1 MADHQSARTAMS
13 AAGREVWRGSPDGPR
28 EPGLYAAEVVEIHGA
43 LDVSAFEKAL
53 AQVVQE
59 SDALRLRLPVSEPGT
74 REAPILESADS
85 LPLPLVDVGA
95 EPDPVAAAEEWV
107 RAQLARSDRPAGNA
121 ASAQALIRLSAH
133 RFHWFH
139 RHHRSVLDGFGCSL
153 ITRRVAEVYT
163 ARAEGRPLQD
173 SALVS
178 PSVLLTEEAEYRA
191 SDDHGRDLAF
201 WREYVA
207 GRTEPVT
214 LAEEAAPGAVGA
226 LGASAGAPGESG
238 LPFVLTTADTDRVR
252 AAARYSGTPS
262 RAVLLAAVAAYT
274 HRMSGGTDLVLGLPV
289 DGRPTR
295 LSQRVPGAAEDIAA
309 LRLTV
314 RPGTG
319 FGQLV
324 QRAAQESRRVRA
336 RQRLRHAELC
346 RELGLPGSR
355 PRLYGPVADIRTPGP
370 EIRFGALPAVTRRV
384 GREPVQDLRVVIDEL
399 PGDTRLRIAFE
410 GANDR
415 YSAAQLTAHGQRFG
429 RLLSAAVAAP
439 GLPVGTFDLLDAGL
453 RATVRGWTGAVE
465 RRPQQGTLTDLLE
478 TAAARHPDAIA
489 VRDRTTRLTYREL
502 HERANRLAHLL
513 IRRGA
518 GPERVVGLLLPRST
532 EAIVAMLAVLK
543 TGAAYLPLD
552 PAYPAQRIRFMIEDA
567 RPRCVVTD
575 AAGAGRDTEG
585 LPGEVLVLDDA
596 RTAGELERC
605 SPKPP
610 TDADRAAP
618 LLPAHPAYVIYTSG
632 SSGTP
637 KGVVVAHR
645 GVVPLIAW
653 VAAEFGAQALA
664 HTLAAT
670 SFSFDVSVAEIFP
683 ALATGGSVEV
693 VGNLLSLLDGDP
705 PRWSGGLLCAIPSV
719 FAKLMEFGGVELSAK
734 TLAMAG
740 EALPASLASRVART
754 MPGSRLLN
762 VYGPTEAT
770 VYATAWSAGE
780 SPSGELPSGEPLS
793 GDFLSGGAPPIGR
806 PLTHVR
812 AYVLDGALQPVEPGR
827 RGELY
832 LAGAGL
838 ARGYLGRPGLSA
850 ERFVADPFGPPGGR
864 MYRTGDLALWGE
876 DGQLRFLGRAD
887 AQVKVSGFR
896 IEPGELETVLATHPG
911 VSEAM
916 AAVRKDAAG
925 DARLVAYAVPVTGA
939 GRPDPEAL
947 RGWAAERLPAYLVPG
962 EIRLAESLP
971 RTPSGKLDRDAEPAV
986 APEAA
991 VVREP
996 AVTSEPTAAAP
1007 VAASAPVAAPVEAV
1021 APAGRAEPAEAVV
1034 PTESVAPVVPVVP
1047 VVPAEPVRPEPASPE
1062 APVATP
1068 AAESRVEQVAR
1079 VFSEVLRRPEVPLD
1093 ASFFDLG
1100 GDSIMSIQLV
1110 SRLRQAGLVLTP
1122 QDIFEY
1128 KTVTALAGAA
1138 RETTRAKAAN
1148 AASGV
1153 GDVPLTPIMRWLQEL
1168 DGPVDGF
1175 HQAVLLQVPGGV
1187 REDRLVAAVQKL
1199 LDHHDALRLRLD
1211 LSSAEWRLTVRPPGS
1226 VSGASCVRRVDVRGV
1241 GDLER
1246 VLADEAGRAKGQL
1259 DVQAGVMVRFVWF
1272 DAGDDTPGRLMFMA
1286 HHLACDGVSWRIMVP
1301 DLVGAYQDLEAGRV
1315 PVLRPVE
1322 TSLRHWSRALSA
1334 QAREER
1340 RTSELPLWTDIL
1352 SAQGPRLAKRPLDP
1366 AVDTTGRA
1374 RSRAVTYGADRARH
1388 LFSTIPA
1395 AFHCEI
1401 NDVLLTALALAVQ
1414 RCVGSERDVV
1424 IDVEGHGR
1432 EPVVPDADLSRTA
1445 GWFTSMYPIRLA
1457 PGAADAP
1464 GRRDSRQELGRALRR
1479 VKEQLRAIPDKG
1491 IGFGLLRFLNPET
1504 SGALAAAPPREIGF
1518 NYFGRFLLPAASGEQ
1533 DWGPAP
1539 ETGMTAG
1546 ADGDM
1551 PLAHPLE
1558 ITALTQDTA
1567 RGPELGVSFTWPEG
1581 ILDERLVDE
1590 LADTWFEIL
1599 DALAAHAAE
1608 PGAGGRTPSDFPL
1621 ANLSQDEVERLERDY
1636 PGLEEILPLSPL
1648 QQGLLYHVLVSGLG
1662 ADAETDAGADTYEG
1676 ARERAGEQDVPAGE
1690 HNVYTVQVW
1699 LELVGDLDPDRLR
1712 AAGRALLRRHTN
1724 LSAAFVHEGLAEP
1737 VQVFGAAAELP
1748 WREEDLSAFAED
1760 GRETETDR
1768 LLGLERNRRFTP
1780 TAPPMMRLMLIRL
1793 ADDRHRVVLTT
1804 HHILMDGW
1812 SLPIVLR
1819 ELFALYREA
1828 GAEGSGTA
1836 TVLPAGHSA
1845 AVDLPATTPFREYLS
1860 WLGRVDGAEAE
1871 GAWREALSGLTAST
1885 RVALEEGTAEPMA
1898 PRNVTV
1904 ELSAETTVALVDMA
1918 RRHGVTTNTVLQAG
1932 WGILMGQETGNT
1944 DVVFGSVV
1952 SGRPAELAGVET
1964 MVGLFINTVPTRVRL
1979 EPAESLGALLV
1990 RLQREQAR
1998 LLPYHHISLGEIRRI
2013 TDVGNPFDTVMA
2025 FENYPLDTEELAEPA
2040 PGLKLARAYGD
2051 DAPHFPLNLVV
2062 SARGERLLLRFDYR
2076 PHLMERDRVA
2086 SLADRFVR
2094 LLTTAATEPTRSVGG
2109 FMARGATAAG
2119 TAGETAAGH
2128 AGTAAEV
2135 LLAGTQRAPGSGIGV
2150 LLPLRESGDRPPLF
2164 CVHPAAGIAWS
2175 YAGLSGPLGTDQ
2187 PVYGLQARGLDG
2199 EEVLPASVQEM
2210 AADYVDH
2217 VRSVQPTGPYQL
2229 LGWSFGGLVA
2239 HEMAVQLQLS
2249 GEEVGLLA
2257 VLDAFPADREKDS
2270 ASLPTGRVTGGDVL
2284 AMVLEF
2290 FGYDPAGWA
2299 GESLTYPR
2307 FVEIAREQTGLLA
2320 SFDEQRV
2327 AAVAR
2332 IFANNSALSYAH
2344 KPGRFTGDPLVF
2356 TARETS
2362 PEVARDLWRPLV
2374 DAGGVEI
2381 LPIDCTH
2388 GELGRPGPLG
2398 DVAQVLSQRLKA
2410 RPATPG
2416 NVV

>member
-1 MADHQSARTAMS
+1 MADHQSVRTAMS
-13 AAGREVWRGSPDGPR
+13 AAGREVWHDSPADPWG
-28 EPGLYAAEVVEIHGA
+28 PGLYVAEVVEIHGA
-43 LDVSAFEKAL
+43 LDVTAFEKAL

-59 SDALRLRLPVSEPGT
+59 SDALRLRLPARDPGT
-74 REAPILESADS
+74 ERAPALVSADS
-85 LPLPLVDVGA
+85 LPLPLVDVSA
-95 EPDPVAAAEEWV
+95 EPDPVAAAEQWI
-107 RAQLARSDRPAGNA
+107 RAQLARSARPAGNA

-153 ITRRVAEVYT
+153 ITRRVAEIYT
-163 ARAEGRPLQD
+163 ARAEGWPPRD

-178 PSVLLTEEAEYRA
+178 PAVLLAEEAEYRA
-191 SDDHGRDLAF
+191 SADHGRDLAF

-214 LAEEAAPGAVGA
+214 LAGEAASGTV
-226 LGASAGAPGESG
+226 GASAEAPGESAH
-238 LPFVLTTADTDRVR
+238 PVVLTTADTDRVR

-289 DGRPTR
+289 DGRPSR
-295 LSQRVPGAAEDIAA
+295 VSQRATGAAEDIAA

-336 RQRLRHAELC
+336 HQRLRHEELC

-370 EIRFGALPAVTRRV
+370 EIRFGALPAVARAV
-384 GREPVQDLRVVIDEL
+384 GPEPVRDLRVVIDEL
-399 PGDTRLRIAFE
+399 PGDSRLRIAFQ
-410 GANDR
+410 GAPGR
-415 YSAAQLTAHGQRFG
+415 YTAAELAAHGQRFG

-439 GLPVGTFDLLDAGL
+439 GLPVGTYDLLDAGL

-465 RRPQQGTLTDLLE
+465 QRPQQGTLTELLE

-489 VRDRTTRLTYREL
+489 VRDRTTRLTYGEL

-513 IRRGA
+513 ISRGA
-518 GPERVVGLLLPRST
+518 GPERVVGLLLPRTT
-532 EAIVAMLAVLK
+532 EAVVAMLAVLK

-575 AAGAGRDTEG
+575 AAGRDIDG
-585 LPGEVLVLDDA
+585 LPGEVLVLEDA
-596 RTAGELERC
+596 KTAGELARC

-610 TDADRAAP
+610 TDADRAVP

-719 FAKLMEFGGVELSAK
+719 FAKLMDFGGAELSAK

-770 VYATAWSAGE
+770 VYATAWSSDE
-780 SPSGELPSGEPLS
+780 SPSG
-793 GDFLSGGAPPIGR
+793 DALSGGAPPIGR

-832 LAGAGL
+832 LAGTGL

-850 ERFVADPFGPPGGR
+850 ERFVADPFGPPGSR
-864 MYRTGDLALWGE
+864 MYRTGDLALWRE

-887 AQVKVSGFR
+887 AQVKISGFR

-939 GRPDPEAL
+939 GRADPEAL
-947 RGWAAERLPAYLVPG
+947 REWAAERLPAYLVPG
-962 EIRLAESLP
+962 EVRLAESLP
-971 RTPSGKLDRDAEPAV
+971 RTPSGKLDRDAEPTAV
-986 APEAA
+986 PEPAAAPEPAAPAA
-991 VVREP
+991 V
-996 AVTSEPTAAAP
+996 AP
-1007 VAASAPVAAPVEAV
+1007 VAAVAEAV
-1021 APAGRAEPAEAVV
+1021 APVQRAEPAEA
-1034 PTESVAPVVPVVP
+1034 A
-1047 VVPAEPVRPEPASPE
+1047 A
-1062 APVATP
+1062 P
-1068 AAESRVEQVAR
+1068 AAPEVSSVETRVEQVAR
-1079 VFSEVLRRPEVPLD
+1079 VFREVLRQPEVPVD

-1138 RETTRAKAAN
+1138 RETTRAKAGG

-1153 GDVPLTPIMRWLQEL
+1153 GDVPLTPIMRWLREL

-1187 REDRLVAAVQKL
+1187 REDRLTAAVQKL

-1211 LSSAEWRLTVRPPGS
+1211 RSSAEWRLSVRPPGS
-1226 VSGASCVRRVDVRGV
+1226 VSGVSCVRRVDVGGL

-1246 VLADEAGRAKGQL
+1246 VLADEAVRAKGQL
-1259 DVQAGVMVRFVWF
+1259 DVQAGVMVRIVWF
-1272 DAGDDTPGRLMFMA
+1272 DAGDDVPGRLMFMA
-1286 HHLACDGVSWRIMVP
+1286 HHLACDGVSWRILVP

-1315 PVLRPVE
+1315 PGLRPVE

-1340 RTSELPLWTDIL
+1340 RTSELPLWTGIL
-1352 SAQGPRLAKRPLDP
+1352 STPGPRLAKRPLDP

-1414 RCVGSERDVV
+1414 RCVGNERDVV

-1457 PGAADAP
+1457 PGGADAP

-1504 SGALAAAPPREIGF
+1504 SGALAAAEPREIGF

-1546 ADGDM
+1546 ADADM

-1581 ILDERLVDE
+1581 ILDERLVGE

-1662 ADAETDAGADTYEG
+1662 TDADADADTDTDTDPDTYAADEG
-1676 ARERAGEQDVPAGE
+1676 ARERVDEADAPAGE

-1748 WREEDLSAFAED
+1748 WREEDLSSFAEA
-1760 GRETETDR
+1760 GRETEIDR
-1768 LLGLERNRRFTP
+1768 LLVLERNRRFAP

-1793 ADDRHRVVLTT
+1793 GDDCHRVVLTT

-1828 GAEGSGTA
+1828 GGEGSGTA
-1836 TVLPAGHSA
+1836 GDLPAGNPA
-1845 AVDLPATTPFREYLS
+1845 AADLPATTPFREYLS
-1860 WLGRVDGAEAE
+1860 WLGRVDGTEAE
-1871 GAWREALSGLTAST
+1871 GAWRDALSGLTAST
-1885 RVALEEGTAEPMA
+1885 RIALEEGAAEPMA

-1904 ELSAETTVALVDMA
+1904 QLSAETTVALVDMA

-1979 EPAESLGALLV
+1979 DPVESLGALLV

-2062 SARGERLLLRFDYR
+2062 SARSERLLLRFDYR
-2076 PHLMERDRVA
+2076 PHLLERDRVE

-2094 LLTTAATEPTRSVGG
+2094 LLTTAATEPTRGVGG
-2109 FMARGATAAG
+2109 FMAPGATAAG
-2119 TAGETAAGH
+2119 TAGETAAGD
-2128 AGTAAEV
+2128 AGRAAEA
-2135 LLAGTQRAPGSGIGV
+2135 LLAGTQRDPESGIGV

-2175 YAGLSGPLGTDQ
+2175 YAGLTGPLGTDQ

-2199 EEVLPASVQEM
+2199 EEVLPASLQEM

-2249 GEEVGLLA
+2249 GEEVALLA
-2257 VLDAFPADREKDS
+2257 VLDAYPADREKDS
-2270 ASLPTGRVTGGDVL
+2270 AGLPTARVTGGDVL

-2290 FGYDPAGWA
+2290 FGYDPSGWA

-2332 IFANNSALSYAH
+2332 IFANNSSLSYAH
-2344 KPGRFTGDPLVF
+2344 KPGRFTGAPLVF

-2362 PEVARDLWRPLV
+2362 PDVARDLWRPLV

-2381 LPIDCTH
+2381 LPVDCTH

>member
-1 MADHQSARTAMS
+1 MADQQSVRTAMS
-13 AAGREVWRGSPDGPR
+13 AAGREVWRGSSAGPWG
-28 EPGLYAAEVVEIHGA
+28 PGLSVAEVVEIHGA
-43 LDVSAFEKAL
+43 LDVTAFEKAL
-53 AQVVQE
+53 ARVVQE
-59 SDALRLRLPVSEPGT
+59 SDALRVRLPGSGPGT
-74 REAPILESADS
+74 EGPSVLELADS
-85 LPLPLVDVGA
+85 LPLPLVDLSA

-107 RAQLARSDRPAGNA
+107 RSQLARSARPAGNA
-121 ASAQALIRLSAH
+121 ASAQALIRLSAR

-163 ARAEGRPLQD
+163 ARAEGSPPGD

-178 PSVLLTEEAEYRA
+178 PAALLAEEAEYHA
-191 SDDHGRDLAF
+191 SEDHGRDLAF

-214 LAEEAAPGAVGA
+214 LAGESAPDAVGA
-226 LGASAGAPGESG
+226 GAPAEPS
-238 LPFVLTTADTDRVR
+238 LPTVLTTADTDRVR
-252 AAARYSGTPS
+252 AAARYSGTPP

-274 HRMSGGTDLVLGLPV
+274 HRLSGGTDLVLGLPV
-289 DGRPTR
+289 DGRPSR
-295 LSQRVPGAAEDIAA
+295 VSQRVPGAAEDIAA

-314 RPGTG
+314 RPGSG
-319 FGQLV
+319 FGQLA

-336 RQRLRHAELC
+336 RQRLRHEELC
-346 RELGLPGSR
+346 RELGVPGTR
-355 PRLYGPVADIRTPGP
+355 PRLYGPVADVRGPGP
-370 EIRFGALPAVTRRV
+370 EIRFGALPALVRRV
-384 GREPVQDLRVVIDEL
+384 GHEPVQDLRVVIDEH
-399 PGDTRLRIAFE
+399 PGDSRLRIAFL
-410 GANDR
+410 GAPGR
-415 YSAAQLTAHGQRFG
+415 YAADELTAHGERFG

-439 GLPVGTFDLLDAGL
+439 GRPVGSFDLLDAGR
-453 RATVRGWTGAVE
+453 RATVRGWTGALE
-465 RRPQQGTLTDLLE
+465 QRPQQGTLTELLE
-478 TAAARHPDAIA
+478 TAAARHPDAVA
-489 VRDRTTRLTYREL
+489 VRDRTTRLTYGEL

-518 GPERVVGLLLPRST
+518 GPEQVVGLLLPRSA

-575 AAGAGRDTEG
+575 AAGAGRDLG
-585 LPGEVLVLDDA
+585 GPPGESLVLDDA
-596 RTAGELERC
+596 KTADELETC
-605 SPKPP
+605 SPKSP

-618 LLPAHPAYVIYTSG
+618 LLSGHPAYVIYTSG

-719 FAKLMEFGGVELSAK
+719 FAKLMDFGGVELSAK

-740 EALPASLASRVART
+740 EALPASLAARVART

-770 VYATAWSAGE
+770 VYATAWSSDA
-780 SPSGELPSGEPLS
+780 SPSEDALS
-793 GDFLSGGAPPIGR
+793 GAPSSGSTPPIGR

-838 ARGYLGRPGLSA
+838 ARGYLRRPGLSA
-850 ERFVADPFGPPGGR
+850 ERFVADPFGPPGSR
-864 MYRTGDLALWGE
+864 MYRTGDLALWRE
-876 DGQLRFLGRAD
+876 DGQLQFLGRAD
-887 AQVKVSGFR
+887 AQVKISGFR
-896 IEPGELETVLATHPG
+896 IELGELETVLAAHPG

-916 AAVRKDAAG
+916 AAVRKDTAG
-925 DARLVAYAVPVTGA
+925 DARLVAYAVPVAGA

-947 RGWAAERLPAYLVPG
+947 REWAAERLPAYLVPG
-962 EIRLAESLP
+962 EVRLAESLP
-971 RTPSGKLDRDAEPAV
+971 RTPSGKLDRDAEPAA
-986 APEAA
+986 APEPAPA
-991 VVREP
+991 SVSAPEP
-996 AVTSEPTAAAP
+996 APAP
-1007 VAASAPVAAPVEAV
+1007 VVAHAEAV
-1021 APAGRAEPAEAVV
+1021 APAGA
-1034 PTESVAPVVPVVP
+1034 VAPVA
-1047 VVPAEPVRPEPASPE
+1047 PAAPESSAPE

-1068 AAESRVEQVAR
+1068 AVTPAETRVQQVTR
-1079 VFSEVLRRPEVPLD
+1079 VFSEVLRQSEVPVD

-1110 SRLRQAGLVLTP
+1110 SRLRQVGLVLTP

-1128 KTVTALAGAA
+1128 KTVKALAGAA
-1138 RETTRAKAAN
+1138 RETTRATSGGAG
-1148 AASGV
+1148 SGV
-1153 GDVPLTPIMRWLQEL
+1153 GDIPLTPIMRWLHEL

-1187 REDRLVAAVQKL
+1187 REDRLVAAVQRL

-1211 LSSAEWRLTVRPPGS
+1211 RSSAEWRLSVRAPGS
-1226 VSGASCVRRVDVRGV
+1226 VSGASCVRRVDVRDV

-1259 DVQAGVMVRFVWF
+1259 DVQAGVMVRIVWF
-1272 DAGDDTPGRLMFMA
+1272 DAGRGVPGRLLFMA
-1286 HHLACDGVSWRIMVP
+1286 HHLACDGVSWRILVP
-1301 DLVGAYQDLEAGRV
+1301 DLVGVYQDLEAGRV
-1315 PVLRPVE
+1315 PELRPVE

-1334 QAREER
+1334 QARDER
-1340 RTSELPLWTDIL
+1340 RTSELPLWTGIL
-1352 SAQGPRLAKRPLDP
+1352 STPGPRLAKRALDP

-1414 RCVGSERDVV
+1414 RCAGSERDVL

-1432 EPVVPDADLSRTA
+1432 EPVVPGADLSRTA

-1457 PGAADAP
+1457 PGAAGTP
-1464 GRRDSRQELGRALRR
+1464 GPRDSRQELGRALRR

-1504 SGALAAAPPREIGF
+1504 SGALAAAAPREIGF
-1518 NYFGRFLLPAASGEQ
+1518 NYFGRFLLPAASGEA

-1546 ADGDM
+1546 ADADM

-1581 ILDERLVDE
+1581 ILDERLVDD

-1621 ANLSQDEVERLERDY
+1621 TNLGQDEVERLERDY

-1662 ADAETDAGADTYEG
+1662 TDTETEEGAGQGADE
-1676 ARERAGEQDVPAGE
+1676 ADLPAGE

-1748 WREEDLSAFAED
+1748 WREEDLSALAED
-1760 GRETETDR
+1760 GREPEIDR
-1768 LLGLERNRRFTP
+1768 LLGQERNRRFTP

-1793 ADDRHRVVLTT
+1793 ADNRHRVVLTT

-1828 GAEGSGTA
+1828 GGEGSVTA
-1836 TVLPAGHSA
+1836 TEPVTASA
-1845 AVDLPATTPFREYLS
+1845 ADLPATTPFREYLS
-1860 WLGRVDGAEAE
+1860 WLGRVDGTEAEA
-1871 GAWREALSGLTAST
+1871 AWREALSGLTAST

-1979 EPAESLGALLV
+1979 DPAESLGALLV

-1998 LLPYHHISLGEIRRI
+1998 LLPYHHISLAEIRRI

-2076 PHLMERDRVA
+2076 PHLMERERVE
-2086 SLADRFVR
+2086 SLADRFTR
-2094 LLTTAATEPTRSVGG
+2094 LLTTAATEPTRGVGG
-2109 FMARGATAAG
+2109 FMTHTETDGAG
-2119 TAGETAAGH
+2119 

-2135 LLAGTQRAPGSGIGV
+2135 LLAGTERDPGSGSGIGV
-2150 LLPLRESGDRPPLF
+2150 LLPLRESGGRPPLF

-2175 YAGLSGPLGTDQ
+2175 YAGLTGPLGTDQ

-2199 EEVLPASVQEM
+2199 EEVLPASLQEM

-2217 VRSVQPTGPYQL
+2217 IRQVRPTGPYHL

-2257 VLDAFPADREKDS
+2257 ALDAYPADRAKDS
-2270 ASLPTGRVTGGDVL
+2270 AAGPTARVTGGDVL

-2290 FGYDPAGWA
+2290 FGYDPSGWA

-2344 KPGRFTGDPLVF
+2344 KPGRFAGDPLVF

-2362 PEVARDLWRPLV
+2362 PDVARELWRPLV
-2374 DAGGVEI
+2374 DAGGADI

-2398 DVAQVLSQRLKA
+2398 EVAQVLSRRLKV

>member
-1 MADHQSARTAMS
+1 MADHQSAHTAMS
-13 AAGREVWRGSPDGPR
+13 AAGREVRRESPAGPWA
-28 EPGLYAAEVVEIHGA
+28 PGLYVAEVVEIHGA
-43 LDVSAFEKAL
+43 LDVTAFEKAL

-59 SDALRLRLPVSEPGT
+59 SDALRVRLPGGDPGT
-74 REAPILESADS
+74 RGPAALESADS
-85 LPLPLVDVGA
+85 LPLPLVDVSA
-95 EPDPVAAAEEWV
+95 EPDPVTAAEEWI
-107 RAQLARSDRPAGNA
+107 RAQLARSARPAGNA

-163 ARAEGRPLQD
+163 GRAEGWPPQD
-173 SALVS
+173 SRDAALLS
-178 PSVLLTEEAEYRA
+178 PAVLLAEEAEYRA
-191 SDDHGRDLAF
+191 SDDHGRDLTF

-207 GRTEPVT
+207 GRTEPVI
-214 LAEEAAPGAVGA
+214 LAEESARDAVGA
-226 LGASAGAPGESG
+226 PAEPP
-238 LPFVLTTADTDRVR
+238 LPVVLTTADTDRVR
-252 AAARYSGTPS
+252 AAARYSGTAP

-274 HRMSGGTDLVLGLPV
+274 HRLSGATDLVLGLPV
-289 DGRPTR
+289 DGRPSR
-295 LSQRVPGAAEDIAA
+295 VSRRVPGAAEDIAA

-319 FGQLV
+319 FGPLV

-336 RQRLRHAELC
+336 HQRLRHDELC
-346 RELGLPGSR
+346 RELGLPGTR

-370 EIRFGALPAVTRRV
+370 EIRFGALPAVVRRV
-384 GREPVQDLRVVIDEL
+384 GHEPVQDLRVVIDEQ
-399 PGDTRLRIAFE
+399 PEDSRLRIAFQ
-410 GANDR
+410 GAPGR
-415 YSAAQLTAHGQRFG
+415 YTAAELAAHGQRFG
-429 RLLSAAVAAP
+429 RLLSAAAAAP
-439 GLPVGTFDLLDAGL
+439 GRPVGSFDLLDAGQ
-453 RATVRGWTGAVE
+453 RATVRGWTGKAE
-465 RRPQQGTLTDLLE
+465 QRPRPGTLTELLE

-489 VRDRTTRLTYREL
+489 VRDRTTRLTYGEL

-518 GPERVVGLLLPRST
+518 GPEQVVGLLLPRCAG
-532 EAIVAMLAVLK
+532 AIVAMLAVLK

-552 PAYPAQRIRFMIEDA
+552 PAYPAQRLRFMIEDA

-575 AAGAGRDTEG
+575 AAGADRDLDG
-585 LPGEVLVLDDA
+585 LPGEVLVLNDA
-596 RTAGELERC
+596 KTTDELVEC

-610 TDADRAAP
+610 TDADRPAP
-618 LLPAHPAYVIYTSG
+618 LLPGHPAYVIYTSG

-653 VAAEFGAQALA
+653 VAAEFGAQTLA

-693 VGNLLSLLDGDP
+693 AGNLLSLLDGDP

-719 FAKLMEFGGVELSAK
+719 LAKLMEFGGVELSAK

-770 VYATAWSAGE
+770 VYATAWSSDE
-780 SPSGELPSGEPLS
+780 SLS
-793 GDFLSGGAPPIGR
+793 VESLSGGAPPIGR

-838 ARGYLGRPGLSA
+838 ARGYLRRPGLSA
-850 ERFVADPFGPPGGR
+850 ERFVADPFGPPGSR
-864 MYRTGDLALWGE
+864 MYRTGDLALWRE

-887 AQVKVSGFR
+887 AQVKISGFR
-896 IEPGELETVLATHPG
+896 IELGELETVLAAHPG

-916 AAVRKDAAG
+916 AAVRKDEAG
-925 DARLVAYAVPVTGA
+925 DARLVAYAVPVAGA

-947 RGWAAERLPAYLVPG
+947 REWSAERLPAYLVPG
-962 EIRLAESLP
+962 EVRLTESLP
-971 RTPSGKLDRDAEPAV
+971 RTPSGKLDRDTEPATAPAPAPVPVPAPEPVPAPVAVPAEPAKPAVPAEAV
-986 APEAA
+986 APVAPVA
-991 VVREP
+991 Q
-996 AVTSEPTAAAP
+996 AAP
-1007 VAASAPVAAPVEAV
+1007 VAPESSA
-1021 APAGRAEPAEAVV
+1021 
-1034 PTESVAPVVPVVP
+1034 
-1047 VVPAEPVRPEPASPE
+1047 PE

-1068 AAESRVEQVAR
+1068 AETRVEQVAR
-1079 VFSEVLRRPEVPLD
+1079 VFSEVLRQPEVPVD

-1110 SRLRQAGLVLTP
+1110 SRLRQVGLVLTP

-1128 KTVTALAGAA
+1128 KTVEALAGAA
-1138 RETTRAKAAN
+1138 RETTRAKAGG

-1153 GDVPLTPIMRWLQEL
+1153 GDVPLTPIMRWLREL

-1211 LSSAEWRLTVRPPGS
+1211 RSSAEWRLAVRPPGS
-1226 VSGASCVRRVDVRGV
+1226 VSGESCVRRVDVRGAV
-1241 GDLER
+1241 DLER

-1259 DVQAGVMVRFVWF
+1259 DVQAGVMARIVWF
-1272 DAGDDTPGRLMFMA
+1272 DAGDDVPGRLLFMA
-1286 HHLACDGVSWRIMVP
+1286 HHLACDGVSWRILVP

-1315 PVLRPVE
+1315 PELRPVE

-1340 RTSELPLWTDIL
+1340 RTSELPLWTGIL
-1352 SAQGPRLAKRPLDP
+1352 STPGPRLAKRPLDP
-1366 AVDTTGRA
+1366 AVDTTRRA

-1414 RCVGSERDVV
+1414 RCVGSEQDVV

-1432 EPVVPDADLSRTA
+1432 EPVVPGADLSRTA

-1457 PGAADAP
+1457 PGAAGAP
-1464 GRRDSRQELGRALRR
+1464 GLRDSRQELGRALRR

-1504 SGALAAAPPREIGF
+1504 SGALAAAAPRDIGF
-1518 NYFGRFLLPAASGEQ
+1518 NYFGRFLLPAASGEE

-1539 ETGMTAG
+1539 ESGMSAG
-1546 ADGDM
+1546 ADAGM

-1621 ANLSQDEVERLERDY
+1621 ANLSQDEIERLERDY

-1662 ADAETDAGADTYEG
+1662 TDTDTDED
-1676 ARERAGEQDVPAGE
+1676 ARERADEVDEAEVPDGE

-1724 LSAAFVHEGLAEP
+1724 LSAAFVHESLAEP

-1748 WREEDLSAFAED
+1748 WREEDLSALSEG
-1760 GRETETDR
+1760 GRETEIDR
-1768 LLGLERNRRFTP
+1768 LLGLERNRRRFTP

-1793 ADDRHRVVLTT
+1793 GDNRHRVVLTT

-1828 GAEGSGTA
+1828 GGEGSVTA
-1836 TVLPAGHSA
+1836 TDLPAGA
-1845 AVDLPATTPFREYLS
+1845 AADLPATTPFREYLS
-1860 WLGRVDGAEAE
+1860 WLGRVDSTEAEA
-1871 GAWREALSGLTAST
+1871 AWREALSGLTTST

-1979 EPAESLGALLV
+1979 DPVESLGALLV

-2062 SARGERLLLRFDYR
+2062 SARSERLLLRFDYR
-2076 PHLMERDRVA
+2076 PHLLERERVE

-2109 FMARGATAAG
+2109 FMAHGEIAGEAAG
-2119 TAGETAAGH
+2119 GTE
-2128 AGTAAEV
+2128 TAAEV
-2135 LLAGTQRAPGSGIGV
+2135 LLAGTQRDPGSGIGV
-2150 LLPLRESGDRPPLF
+2150 LLPLRESGARPPLF

-2175 YAGLSGPLGTDQ
+2175 YAGLTGPLGTDQ

-2199 EEVLPASVQEM
+2199 EEVLPASLQEM

-2217 VRSVQPTGPYQL
+2217 IRSVQPTGPYQL
-2229 LGWSFGGLVA
+2229 LGWSFGGLVT

-2249 GEEVGLLA
+2249 GEEVSLLA
-2257 VLDAFPADREKDS
+2257 ILDAYPADRAKDS
-2270 ASLPTGRVTGGDVL
+2270 AGRPTAQVTGGDVL

-2290 FGYDPAGWA
+2290 FGYDPSGWA

-2344 KPGRFTGDPLVF
+2344 KPGRFAGDPLLF
-2356 TARETS
+2356 IARETS
-2362 PEVARDLWRPLV
+2362 PEVARELWQPLV
-2374 DAGGVEI
+2374 DAGGAEI

>member
-13 AAGREVWRGSPDGPR
+13 AAGLEVWRESPADPWGPGR
-28 EPGLYAAEVVEIHGA
+28 FVAEVVEIHGA
-43 LDVSAFEKAL
+43 LDVTAFEKAL

-59 SDALRLRLPVSEPGT
+59 SDALRVRLPASDPGT
-74 REAPILESADS
+74 QGPPALELTEG
-85 LPLPLVDVGA
+85 LPLPLVDVSVSPA
-95 EPDPVAAAEEWV
+95 PVTAAEEWI
-107 RAQLARSDRPAGNA
+107 RAQLARSPRPAGNA

-139 RHHRSVLDGFGCSL
+139 RHHRSILDGFGCSL

-163 ARAEGRPLQD
+163 ARAEGRPPGD
-173 SALVS
+173 SALAS
-178 PSVLLTEEAEYRA
+178 PAVLLAEEAEYRA
-191 SDDHGRDLAF
+191 SDERGRDLAF

-214 LAEEAAPGAVGA
+214 LAEESARSAVDAPVQ
-226 LGASAGAPGESG
+226 APAE
-238 LPFVLTTADTDRVR
+238 PPIPVVLTTTDSDRLR
-252 AAARYSGTPS
+252 AAARYSGTAS
-262 RAVLLAAVAAYT
+262 RAVLLAAVGAYT
-274 HRMSGGTDLVLGLPV
+274 HRMTGGTDLVLGLPV
-289 DGRPTR
+289 DGRQSR
-295 LSQRVPGAAEDIAA
+295 VSQRVPGAAEDIAA
-309 LRLTV
+309 PRLTV
-314 RPGTG
+314 RPGMG

-324 QRAAQESRRVRA
+324 QRAAQESRRIRA
-336 RQRLRHAELC
+336 RQRLRHEELC
-346 RELGLPGSR
+346 RELGIPGTR

-370 EIRFGALPAVTRRV
+370 EIRFGALTAVTRRV
-384 GREPVQDLRVVIDEL
+384 DHEPVQDLRVVMDEH
-399 PGDTRLRIAFE
+399 PGDSRLRITFL
-410 GANDR
+410 GAPSR
-415 YSAAQLTAHGQRFG
+415 YTAAELAAHGRRFG

-439 GLPVGTFDLLDAGL
+439 GLPVGSFELLDAGL
-453 RATVRGWTGAVE
+453 RATVHGWTGAPE
-465 RRPQQGTLTDLLE
+465 RRSPQGTLTELLE
-478 TAAARHPDAIA
+478 SAAARHPDEIA
-489 VRDRTTRLTYREL
+489 VRDRTTRLTYGEL

-518 GPERVVGLLLPRST
+518 GPEQVVGLLLPRSA

-552 PAYPAQRIRFMIEDA
+552 PAYPARRLRFMIDDA
-567 RPRCVVTD
+567 RPRCLVTD
-575 AAGAGRDTEG
+575 AAGADLDIDG
-585 LPGEVLVLDDA
+585 LPGGVGVLVLDDA
-596 RTAGELERC
+596 KTADELVGC

-610 TDADRAAP
+610 TDADRVAP
-618 LLPAHPAYVIYTSG
+618 LLPEHPAYVIYTSG

-637 KGVVVAHR
+637 KGVVAAHR

-653 VAAEFGAQALA
+653 VAAEFGAGALA

-740 EALPASLASRVART
+740 EALPAALAARVART

-770 VYATAWSAGE
+770 VYATAWSSDGSPAGDSAAGE
-780 SPSGELPSGEPLS
+780 SPA
-793 GDFLSGGAPPIGR
+793 GGAPPIGR
-806 PLTHVR
+806 PLTHMR

-838 ARGYLGRPGLSA
+838 ARGYLRRPGLSA
-850 ERFVADPFGPPGGR
+850 ASFVADPFGPPGSR
-864 MYRTGDLALWGE
+864 MYRTGDLALWRE
-876 DGQLRFLGRAD
+876 DGQLRYLGRAD
-887 AQVKVSGFR
+887 AQVKISGFR
-896 IEPGELETVLATHPG
+896 IELGELETVLAAHPG

-939 GRPDPEAL
+939 GCPDPEAL
-947 RGWAAERLPAYLVPG
+947 REWAAERLPAYLVPG
-962 EIRLAESLP
+962 EVRLAESLP
-971 RTPSGKLDRDAEPAV
+971 RTPSGKLDRDTEPAV
-986 APEAA
+986 APEPAA
-991 VVREP
+991 TAPVAGPAEP
-996 AVTSEPTAAAP
+996 ARSAEPAEPAAP
-1007 VAASAPVAAPVEAV
+1007 VAPAEPAAPVAPV
-1021 APAGRAEPAEAVV
+1021 APEPTAPRAPLVTPAE
-1034 PTESVAPVVPVVP
+1034 T
-1047 VVPAEPVRPEPASPE
+1047 
-1062 APVATP
+1062 
-1068 AAESRVEQVAR
+1068 RVEQVAR
-1079 VFSEVLRRPEVPLD
+1079 VFSEVLRQSEVPVD

-1110 SRLRQAGLVLTP
+1110 SRLRQVGLVLTP

-1128 KTVTALAGAA
+1128 KTVKALAAAA
-1138 RETTRAKAAN
+1138 RETTRTRSGG

-1153 GDVPLTPIMRWLQEL
+1153 GDIPLTPIMRWLREL

-1211 LSSAEWRLTVRPPGS
+1211 RSSAEWRLSVRPPGS
-1226 VSGASCVRRVDVRGV
+1226 VSAASCVRRVDVRGV
-1241 GDLER
+1241 DDLGR
-1246 VLADEAGRAKGQL
+1246 VLTAEAGRAKGQL
-1259 DVQAGVMVRFVWF
+1259 DVQAGTMVRIVWL
-1272 DAGDDTPGRLMFMA
+1272 DAGADAPGRLIFMA
-1286 HHLACDGVSWRIMVP
+1286 HHLACDGVSWRILVP

-1315 PVLRPVE
+1315 PALRPVE

-1340 RTSELPLWTDIL
+1340 RTSELPLWTGIL
-1352 SAQGPRLAKRPLDP
+1352 ATPGPRLAKRPLDP

-1401 NDVLLTALALAVQ
+1401 NDVLLTALALAVR
-1414 RCVGSERDVV
+1414 RCVGGESDVV

-1432 EPVVPDADLSRTA
+1432 EPVVPGADLSRTA

-1457 PGAADAP
+1457 PGAAGTPD
-1464 GRRDSRQELGRALRR
+1464 RRDSPQELGRALRR

-1518 NYFGRFLLPAASGEQ
+1518 NYFGRFLLPAASGEA

-1539 ETGMTAG
+1539 ETGMSAG
-1546 ADGDM
+1546 ADADM

-1567 RGPELGVSFTWPEG
+1567 RGPELGVSLTWPDG
-1581 ILDERLVDE
+1581 ILDERLVDR

-1621 ANLSQDEVERLERDY
+1621 TGLSQDEVERLERDY
-1636 PGLEEILPLSPL
+1636 PDLEEILPLSPL

-1662 ADAETDAGADTYEG
+1662 TDTETDEG
-1676 ARERAGEQDVPAGE
+1676 AREEAGEADAPVGE
-1690 HNVYTVQVW
+1690 HSVYTVQVW
-1699 LELVGDLDPDRLR
+1699 LELIGDLDPDRLR

-1748 WREEDLSAFAED
+1748 WREEDLGALAED
-1760 GRETETDR
+1760 AREPEIDR
-1768 LLGLERNRRFTP
+1768 LLDLERGRRFTP
-1780 TAPPMMRLMLIRL
+1780 TAPPMMRMMLIRL
-1793 ADDRHRVVLTT
+1793 GDNRHRVVLTT

-1828 GAEGSGTA
+1828 GGEGSVTRGH
-1836 TVLPAGHSA
+1836 LPP
-1845 AVDLPATTPFREYLS
+1845 VDLPATTPFREYLS
-1860 WLGRVDGAEAE
+1860 WLGRVDGTEAEA
-1871 GAWREALSGLTAST
+1871 AWREALAGLTTST

-1904 ELSAETTVALVDMA
+1904 QLSAETTVALVDMA

-1932 WGILMGQETGNT
+1932 WGILLGQETGNT

-1952 SGRPAELAGVET
+1952 SGRPAELVGVET
-1964 MVGLFINTVPTRVRL
+1964 MVGLFINTVPTRVL
-1979 EPAESLGALLV
+1979 LDPVESLGALLV

-2025 FENYPLDTEELAEPA
+2025 FENYPLDTDELAEPA

-2076 PHLMERDRVA
+2076 PHLMERERVE
-2086 SLADRFVR
+2086 SLADRFVG

-2109 FMARGATAAG
+2109 FMTGG
-2119 TAGETAAGH
+2119 ESAGERAGES
-2128 AGTAAEV
+2128 AGSTDAAAEV
-2135 LLAGTQRAPGSGIGV
+2135 LLAGTQRDPGSGIGV
-2150 LLPLRESGDRPPLF
+2150 LLPLRESGARPPLF

-2175 YAGLSGPLGTDQ
+2175 YAGLTGPLGTDQ

-2199 EEVLPASVQEM
+2199 EEVLPASLREM

-2217 VRSVQPTGPYQL
+2217 IRSVQPTGPYQL

-2239 HEMAVQLQLS
+2239 HEMAVQLQSS
-2249 GEEVGLLA
+2249 GESVRLLA
-2257 VLDAFPADREKDS
+2257 VLDAFPADRAKDS
-2270 ASLPTGRVTGGDVL
+2270 AGRPTAQVTGGDVL

-2290 FGYDPAGWA
+2290 FGYDPSGWA

-2344 KPGRFTGDPLVF
+2344 KPGRFTGDPLIF

>member
-1 MADHQSARTAMS
+1 MADQQSVRTAMS
-13 AAGREVWRGSPDGPR
+13 AAGREVWRGSSADPWA
-28 EPGLYAAEVVEIHGA
+28 PGLYVAEVVEIHGA
-43 LDVSAFEKAL
+43 LDVTAFEKAL
-53 AQVVQE
+53 ARVVQE
-59 SDALRLRLPVSEPGT
+59 SEALRVRLPGSDPATEGPPV
-74 REAPILESADS
+74 LESAGG
-85 LPLPLVDVGA
+85 LPLPLVDLST

-107 RAQLARSDRPAGNA
+107 RSQLARSARPAGNA
-121 ASAQALIRLSAH
+121 ASAQALIRLSAR

-153 ITRRVAEVYT
+153 ITRRVAEIYT
-163 ARAEGRPLQD
+163 ARAEGWPRGSAGQDLGD

-178 PSVLLTEEAEYRA
+178 PAALLAEEAEYRA
-191 SDDHGRDLAF
+191 SADHGRDLAF
-201 WREYVA
+201 WREYAA

-214 LAEEAAPGAVGA
+214 LAGEAAPDAAVGA
-226 LGASAGAPGESG
+226 GAPVEPS
-238 LPFVLTTADTDRVR
+238 LPAVLTTADTDRVR

-274 HRMSGGTDLVLGLPV
+274 HRLSGGTDLVLGLPV
-289 DGRPTR
+289 DGRPSR
-295 LSQRVPGAAEDIAA
+295 VSQRVPGAAEDIAA

-314 RPGTG
+314 RPGSG
-319 FGQLV
+319 FGRLV

-336 RQRLRHAELC
+336 HQRLRHEELC
-346 RELGLPGSR
+346 GELGVPGTR
-355 PRLYGPVADIRTPGP
+355 PRLYGPVADIRDPGP
-370 EIRFGALPAVTRRV
+370 EIRFGALPALVRRV
-384 GREPVQDLRVVIDEL
+384 GHEPVQDLRVVIDEH
-399 PGDTRLRIAFE
+399 PGDGRLRLAFL
-410 GANDR
+410 GAPGR
-415 YSAAQLTAHGQRFG
+415 YAADELAAHGQRFG
-429 RLLSAAVAAP
+429 RLLSAVVAAP
-439 GLPVGTFDLLDAGL
+439 GRPVGSFDLLDAGR
-453 RATVRGWTGAVE
+453 RATVGGWTGVRE
-465 RRPQQGTLTDLLE
+465 QRPQQGTLTELLE

-489 VRDRTTRLTYREL
+489 VRDRTTRLTYGEL

-518 GPERVVGLLLPRST
+518 GPEQVVGLLLPRSA

-552 PAYPAQRIRFMIEDA
+552 PAYPARRLRFMIEDA
-567 RPRCVVTD
+567 RPRCVVTG
-575 AAGAGRDTEG
+575 AAGADYLGG
-585 LPGEVLVLDDA
+585 LPGEPLVLDDA
-596 RTAGELERC
+596 KTADELGTC

-618 LLPAHPAYVIYTSG
+618 LLPGHPAYVIYTSG

-770 VYATAWSAGE
+770 VYATAWSSDA
-780 SPSGELPSGEPLS
+780 SPSEDALS
-793 GDFLSGGAPPIGR
+793 GASSSGGAPPIGR

-812 AYVLDGALQPVEPGR
+812 AYVLDGALQPVEQGR

-838 ARGYLGRPGLSA
+838 ARGYLRRPGLSA
-850 ERFVADPFGPPGGR
+850 ERFVADPFGPPGSR
-864 MYRTGDLALWGE
+864 MYRTGDLAFWRA
-876 DGQLRFLGRAD
+876 DGQLQFLGRAD
-887 AQVKVSGFR
+887 AQVKISGFR
-896 IEPGELETVLATHPG
+896 IEPGELETVLAAHPG

-916 AAVRKDAAG
+916 AAVRKDTAG
-925 DARLVAYAVPVTGA
+925 DARLVAYAVPVAGA

-962 EIRLAESLP
+962 EVRLAASLP
-971 RTPSGKLDRDAEPAV
+971 RTPSGKIDRDTEPAAALEPEPV
-986 APEAA
+986 SAPEPES
-991 VVREP
+991 VS
-996 AVTSEPTAAAP
+996 TLEPTP
-1007 VAASAPVAAPVEAV
+1007 TPTPTPTP
-1021 APAGRAEPAEAVV
+1021 APARVAEPAEAATRAE
-1034 PTESVAPVVPVVP
+1034 PAAPESSAPEAREAVEAPVVTPVV
-1047 VVPAEPVRPEPASPE
+1047 
-1062 APVATP
+1062 TP
-1068 AAESRVEQVAR
+1068 ADIRVQHVAR
-1079 VFSEVLRRPEVPLD
+1079 VFSEVLRQSEVPVD

-1110 SRLRQAGLVLTP
+1110 SRLRQVGLVLTP

-1128 KTVTALAGAA
+1128 KTVKALAGAA
-1138 RETTRAKAAN
+1138 RETTRAASGGTG
-1148 AASGV
+1148 SGV
-1153 GDVPLTPIMRWLQEL
+1153 GDVPLTPIMRWLREL

-1211 LSSAEWRLTVRPPGS
+1211 RSSAEWRLSVRAPGS
-1226 VSGASCVRRVDVRGV
+1226 VSGASCVRRVDVRDA

-1259 DVQAGVMVRFVWF
+1259 DVQAGVMVRIVWF
-1272 DAGDDTPGRLMFMA
+1272 DAGDGVPGRLLFMA
-1286 HHLACDGVSWRIMVP
+1286 HHLACDGVSWRILVP

-1315 PVLRPVE
+1315 PELRPVE

-1340 RTSELPLWTDIL
+1340 RTSELPLWTGIL
-1352 SAQGPRLAKRPLDP
+1352 STPGPRLAKRALDP

-1401 NDVLLTALALAVQ
+1401 NDVLLTALALAVR
-1414 RCVGSERDVV
+1414 RCAGSEGDVL

-1432 EPVVPDADLSRTA
+1432 EPVVPGADLSRTA

-1457 PGAADAP
+1457 PGATGTP
-1464 GRRDSRQELGRALRR
+1464 GPRDSRQELGRALRR

-1518 NYFGRFLLPAASGEQ
+1518 NYFGRFLLPAASGEA

-1539 ETGMTAG
+1539 ESGMSAG
-1546 ADGDM
+1546 ADADM

-1581 ILDERLVDE
+1581 ILDERLVDG

-1621 ANLSQDEVERLERDY
+1621 TNLGQDEVERLERDY

-1662 ADAETDAGADTYEG
+1662 TDTETEEGAGQGADES
-1676 ARERAGEQDVPAGE
+1676 DVPAGE

-1699 LELVGDLDPDRLR
+1699 LELVGDLDPGRLR
-1712 AAGRALLRRHTN
+1712 TAGRALLRRHTN

-1737 VQVFGAAAELP
+1737 VQVLGAAAELP
-1748 WREEDLSAFAED
+1748 WREEDLSALAED
-1760 GRETETDR
+1760 GREPEIDR

-1793 ADDRHRVVLTT
+1793 GDNRHRVVLTT

-1828 GAEGSGTA
+1828 GGEGSVTA
-1836 TVLPAGHSA
+1836 TEPVTA
-1845 AVDLPATTPFREYLS
+1845 ADLPATTPFREYLS
-1860 WLGRVDGAEAE
+1860 WLGRVDTTEAEA
-1871 GAWREALSGLTAST
+1871 AWREALSGLTAST
-1885 RVALEEGTAEPMA
+1885 RVAREEGTAEPMA

-1979 EPAESLGALLV
+1979 DPAESLGALLV

-2062 SARGERLLLRFDYR
+2062 SARGERLLLRCDYR
-2076 PHLMERDRVA
+2076 PHLMERERVE
-2086 SLADRFVR
+2086 SLADRFTR
-2094 LLTTAATEPTRSVGG
+2094 LLTTAATEPTRGVGG
-2109 FMARGATAAG
+2109 FMTHAG
-2119 TAGETAAGH
+2119 TAGAGTRTAAG
-2128 AGTAAEV
+2128 AGTGTAAGV
-2135 LLAGTQRAPGSGIGV
+2135 LLAGTRRDPGSGSGIGV
-2150 LLPLRESGDRPPLF
+2150 LLPLRESGSRPPLF

-2175 YAGLSGPLGTDQ
+2175 YAGLTGPLGTDQ

-2199 EEVLPASVQEM
+2199 EEVLPASLREM

-2217 VRSVQPTGPYQL
+2217 IRQVQPTGPYQL

-2257 VLDAFPADREKDS
+2257 ALDAYPADRAKDS
-2270 ASLPTGRVTGGDVL
+2270 AAGPAARVTGGDVL

-2290 FGYDPAGWA
+2290 FGYDPSGWA

-2307 FVEIAREQTGLLA
+2307 FVEVAREQAGLLA

-2344 KPGRFTGDPLVF
+2344 KPGRFAGDPLVF

-2362 PEVARDLWRPLV
+2362 PEVARELWRPLV
-2374 DAGGVEI
+2374 DAGGADI

-2398 DVAQVLSQRLKA
+2398 EVAHALAQRLKV

>member
-1 MADHQSARTAMS
+1 MADHQSVRTTLS
-13 AAGREVWRGSPDGPR
+13 AAGREVWRHSSADPTD
-28 EPGLYAAEVVEIHGA
+28 PGLYVAEVVEIHGA
-43 LDVSAFEKAL
+43 LDVTAFEKAL

-59 SDALRLRLPVSEPGT
+59 SDALRLRLPESGPDT
-74 REAPILESADS
+74 RGAPALESADS
-85 LPLPLVDVGA
+85 LPLPLVDVSA
-95 EPDPVAAAEEWV
+95 EPDPVAAAEEWI
-107 RAQLARSDRPAGNA
+107 RARLTRSARPAGNA

-139 RHHRSVLDGFGCSL
+139 RHHRAVLDGFGCSL

-163 ARAEGRPLQD
+163 ARAEGRPPQD

-178 PSVLLTEEAEYRA
+178 PAVLLTEEAEYRA
-191 SDDHGRDLAF
+191 SDDYGRDLAF

-207 GRTEPVT
+207 GLTEPVT
-214 LAEEAAPGAVGA
+214 LAEETAPGAVSPA
-226 LGASAGAPGESG
+226 GASAGAPGEPG

-274 HRMSGGTDLVLGLPV
+274 HRLSGGTDLVLGLPV
-289 DGRPTR
+289 DGRPSR
-295 LSQRVPGAAEDIAA
+295 VSQRVPGAAEDIAA

-319 FGQLV
+319 FGQLA

-336 RQRLRHAELC
+336 RRRLRHEELC
-346 RELGLPGSR
+346 RELGLPGSS

-384 GREPVQDLRVVIDEL
+384 GHEPVQDLRVVIDEL
-399 PGDTRLRIAFE
+399 PGESRLRITFE
-410 GANDR
+410 GAPGR
-415 YSAAQLTAHGQRFG
+415 YTAAQLASHGQRFG
-429 RLLSAAVAAP
+429 RLLSAAAAAP
-439 GLPVGTFDLLDAGL
+439 GLPVGTFDLLDTGL
-453 RATVRGWTGAVE
+453 RATLRGWTGAVE
-465 RRPQQGTLTDLLE
+465 RRPQQGTLTELLE
-478 TAAARHPDAIA
+478 TAAARHPEAIA

-502 HERANRLAHLL
+502 HERANRLARLL

-552 PAYPAQRIRFMIEDA
+552 PAYPAQRIRFMVEDA

-575 AAGAGRDTEG
+575 TAAAGRAIEG

-596 RTAGELERC
+596 RTTDELERC

-610 TDADRAAP
+610 TDADRAVP
-618 LLPAHPAYVIYTSG
+618 LLPGHPAYVIYTSG

-770 VYATAWSAGE
+770 VYATAWSSDE
-780 SPSGELPSGEPLS
+780 SPSGDLPSGDP
-793 GDFLSGGAPPIGR
+793 LSGGAPPIGR
-806 PLTHVR
+806 PLAHVR

-850 ERFVADPFGPPGGR
+850 ERFVADPFGPPGSR

-896 IEPGELETVLATHPG
+896 IELGELETVLATHPG

-916 AAVRKDAAG
+916 AAVRKDATG

-962 EIRLAESLP
+962 EIRLAGSLP

-986 APEAA
+986 ASVPAA
-991 VVREP
+991 VPEP
-996 AVTSEPTAAAP
+996 AAPAAVAAPAP
-1007 VAASAPVAAPVEAV
+1007 VAE
-1021 APAGRAEPAEAVV
+1021 
-1034 PTESVAPVVPVVP
+1034 PVVPVT
-1047 VVPAEPVRPEPASPE
+1047 PAEPAAVPELTAPE
-1062 APVATP
+1062 APAATP
-1068 AAESRVEQVAR
+1068 AAEGRVEQVAR
-1079 VFSEVLRRPEVPLD
+1079 VFSEVLRQPEVPLD

-1128 KTVTALAGAA
+1128 KTVKALAGAA
-1138 RETTRAKAAN
+1138 RETTRAKARG

-1153 GDVPLTPIMRWLQEL
+1153 GDVPLTPIMRWLREL

-1187 REDRLVAAVQKL
+1187 REDRLTAAVQKL

-1211 LSSAEWRLTVRPPGS
+1211 RSSADWRLSVRPPGS
-1226 VSGASCVRRVDVRGV
+1226 VSGASCVRRVDVRGA
-1241 GDLER
+1241 GDLAR

-1259 DVQAGVMVRFVWF
+1259 DVQTGVLVRFVWF
-1272 DAGDDTPGRLMFMA
+1272 DAGDDAPGRLLFMA

-1301 DLVGAYQDLEAGRV
+1301 DLVGAYQDLEAGRA
-1315 PVLRPVE
+1315 PEPRPVE

-1340 RTSELPLWTDIL
+1340 RTSELPLWTGIL
-1352 SAQGPRLAKRPLDP
+1352 SARGPRLAKRPLDP

-1414 RCVGSERDVV
+1414 RCAGSERDVV

-1464 GRRDSRQELGRALRR
+1464 GRRDSRRELGRALRR

-1546 ADGDM
+1546 ADADM

-1621 ANLSQDEVERLERDY
+1621 ANLGQDEVERLERDY

-1662 ADAETDAGADTYEG
+1662 VDAEADTDADADTYQGAPEG
-1676 ARERAGEQDVPAGE
+1676 ADEADAPAGE

-1699 LELVGDLDPDRLR
+1699 LELVGDLDPGRLR

-1760 GRETETDR
+1760 GRETEIDR

-1828 GAEGSGTA
+1828 GGEGSVTA
-1836 TVLPAGHSA
+1836 A
-1845 AVDLPATTPFREYLS
+1845 DLPATTPFREYLS
-1860 WLGRVDGAEAE
+1860 WLARVDGAEAE

-1918 RRHGVTTNTVLQAG
+1918 RRHGVTTNTVLQA
-1932 WGILMGQETGNT
+1932 
-1944 DVVFGSVV
+1944 
-1952 SGRPAELAGVET
+1952 
-1964 MVGLFINTVPTRVRL
+1964 
-1979 EPAESLGALLV
+1979 
-1990 RLQREQAR
+1990 
-1998 LLPYHHISLGEIRRI
+1998 
-2013 TDVGNPFDTVMA
+2013 
-2025 FENYPLDTEELAEPA
+2025 
-2040 PGLKLARAYGD
+2040 
-2051 DAPHFPLNLVV
+2051 
-2062 SARGERLLLRFDYR
+2062 
-2076 PHLMERDRVA
+2076 
-2086 SLADRFVR
+2086 
-2094 LLTTAATEPTRSVGG
+2094 
-2109 FMARGATAAG
+2109 
-2119 TAGETAAGH
+2119 
-2128 AGTAAEV
+2128 
-2135 LLAGTQRAPGSGIGV
+2135 
-2150 LLPLRESGDRPPLF
+2150 
-2164 CVHPAAGIAWS
+2164 
-2175 YAGLSGPLGTDQ
+2175 
-2187 PVYGLQARGLDG
+2187 
-2199 EEVLPASVQEM
+2199 
-2210 AADYVDH
+2210 
-2217 VRSVQPTGPYQL
+2217 
-2229 LGWSFGGLVA
+2229 
-2239 HEMAVQLQLS
+2239 
-2249 GEEVGLLA
+2249 
-2257 VLDAFPADREKDS
+2257 
-2270 ASLPTGRVTGGDVL
+2270 
-2284 AMVLEF
+2284 
-2290 FGYDPAGWA
+2290 
-2299 GESLTYPR
+2299 
-2307 FVEIAREQTGLLA
+2307 
-2320 SFDEQRV
+2320 
-2327 AAVAR
+2327 
-2332 IFANNSALSYAH
+2332 
-2344 KPGRFTGDPLVF
+2344 
-2356 TARETS
+2356 
-2362 PEVARDLWRPLV
+2362 
-2374 DAGGVEI
+2374 
-2381 LPIDCTH
+2381 
-2388 GELGRPGPLG
+2388 
-2398 DVAQVLSQRLKA
+2398 
-2410 RPATPG
+2410 
-2416 NVV
+2416 

>member
-1 MADHQSARTAMS
+1 MADHQSARNAMS
-13 AAGREVWRGSPDGPR
+13 AAGREVWRDSPADPWGPGR
-28 EPGLYAAEVVEIHGA
+28 FVAEVVEIHGA
-43 LDVSAFEKAL
+43 LDVTAFERAL

-59 SDALRLRLPVSEPGT
+59 SEALRVRLPGSDPGT
-74 REAPILESADS
+74 QGPRALEFAEG
-85 LPLPLVDVGA
+85 LPLPLVDLSA
-95 EPDPVAAAEEWV
+95 DPAPVTAAEEWV
-107 RAQLARSDRPAGNA
+107 RAELARSPRPAGNA

-139 RHHRSVLDGFGCSL
+139 RHHRSVLDGYGCSL
-153 ITRRVAEVYT
+153 ITRRVAEVYS
-163 ARAEGRPLQD
+163 ARAEGWPSRD
-173 SALVS
+173 SALAS
-178 PSVLLTEEAEYRA
+178 PAVLLAEEAEYRA
-191 SDDHGRDLAF
+191 SDDRGRDLTF

-207 GRTEPVT
+207 GRAEPVT
-214 LAEEAAPGAVGA
+214 LAGESAPGAVDA
-226 LGASAGAPGESG
+226 TVRAPAEPST
-238 LPFVLTTADTDRVR
+238 PMVLSTTDTDRLR
-252 AAARYSGTPS
+252 AAARYSGTAS
-262 RAVLLAAVAAYT
+262 RAVLLAAVGAYT
-274 HRMSGGTDLVLGLPV
+274 HRMSGATDLLLGLPV
-289 DGRPTR
+289 DGRKSR
-295 LSQRVPGAAEDIAA
+295 VSRRVPGAAEDIAA

-314 RPGTG
+314 RPAMG

-336 RQRLRHAELC
+336 RQRLRHEELC
-346 RELGLPGSR
+346 RELGVPGPR
-355 PRLYGPVADIRTPGP
+355 PRLYGPVADLRTPGP
-370 EIRFGALPAVTRRV
+370 EIRFGALIAVARRV
-384 GREPVQDLRVVIDEL
+384 DQEPVQDLRVVVDEQ
-399 PGDTRLRIAFE
+399 PGDGRPRITFLGAPTR
-410 GANDR
+410 
-415 YSAAQLTAHGQRFG
+415 YTAAELAAHAGRFG

-439 GLPVGTFDLLDAGL
+439 GLPVGSFDLLDAGP
-453 RATVRGWTGAVE
+453 RATVHGWTGAPE
-465 RRPQQGTLTDLLE
+465 RRPQQGTLTELLE
-478 TAAARHPDAIA
+478 SAAARHPDEIA
-489 VRDRTTRLTYREL
+489 VRDRTTRLTYGEL

-518 GPERVVGLLLPRST
+518 GPEQVVGLLLPRSA

-552 PAYPAQRIRFMIEDA
+552 PAYPARRLRFMIDDA

-575 AAGAGRDTEG
+575 AADADLGIDGP
-585 LPGEVLVLDDA
+585 PGDVDILVLDDA
-596 RTAGELERC
+596 KTADELLGC

-610 TDADRAAP
+610 TDADRVAP

-653 VAAEFGAQALA
+653 VAAEFGAGALA

-740 EALPASLASRVART
+740 EALPAALAARVART

-770 VYATAWSAGE
+770 VYATAWSSDE
-780 SPSGELPSGEPLS
+780 SPADDSLA
-793 GDFLSGGAPPIGR
+793 GDSSAGGAPPIGR

-838 ARGYLGRPGLSA
+838 ARGYLRRPGLSA
-850 ERFVADPFGPPGGR
+850 ERFVADPFGPPGSR
-864 MYRTGDLALWGE
+864 MYRTGDLALWRE
-876 DGQLRFLGRAD
+876 DGQLRYLGRAD
-887 AQVKVSGFR
+887 AQVKISGFR
-896 IEPGELETVLATHPG
+896 IELGELEIVLAAHPG

-916 AAVRKDAAG
+916 ASVRKDAAG
-925 DARLVAYAVPVTGA
+925 DARLVAHAVPATGA
-939 GRPDPEAL
+939 GRPEPEAL
-947 RGWAAERLPAYLVPG
+947 REWAAERLPAYLVPG
-962 EIRLAESLP
+962 EVRLAASLP
-971 RTPSGKLDRDAEPAV
+971 RTPSGKLDRDTEPAV
-986 APEAA
+986 APEPAA
-991 VVREP
+991 TAPAVEP
-996 AVTSEPTAAAP
+996 AE
-1007 VAASAPVAAPVEAV
+1007 SAGSVESTK
-1021 APAGRAEPAEAVV
+1021 PAEPAEAVV
-1034 PTESVAPVVPVVP
+1034 PDVPVASDVPVVP
-1047 VVPAEPVRPEPASPE
+1047 DRPA
-1062 APVATP
+1062 APVAPEPTAPPAPVVTP
-1068 AAESRVEQVAR
+1068 AETRVEQVAR
-1079 VFSEVLRRPEVPLD
+1079 VFSEVLRQSEVPLD

-1110 SRLRQAGLVLTP
+1110 SRLRQVGLVLTP

-1128 KTVTALAGAA
+1128 KTVKALAAAA
-1138 RETTRAKAAN
+1138 RETTRAKSGG

-1153 GDVPLTPIMRWLQEL
+1153 GDIPLTPIMRWLHEL

-1211 LSSAEWRLTVRPPGS
+1211 RSSAEWRLSVRPPGS

-1241 GDLER
+1241 DDLGR
-1246 VLADEAGRAKGQL
+1246 VLTEEAGRAKGQL
-1259 DVQAGVMVRFVWF
+1259 DVQAGTMVRIVWL
-1272 DAGDDTPGRLMFMA
+1272 DAGDDVPGRLIFMA
-1286 HHLACDGVSWRIMVP
+1286 HHLACDGVSWRILVP

-1315 PVLRPVE
+1315 PAPRPVE

-1352 SAQGPRLAKRPLDP
+1352 ATPGPRLAKRPLDP

-1414 RCVGSERDVV
+1414 RCVGSESDVV

-1432 EPVVPDADLSRTA
+1432 EPVVPGADLSRTA

-1457 PGAADAP
+1457 PGAVGPQD
-1464 GRRDSRQELGRALRR
+1464 RRDSRQELGRALRR

-1504 SGALAAAPPREIGF
+1504 SGALAAAAPREIGF
-1518 NYFGRFLLPAASGEQ
+1518 NYFGRFLLPAASGEA

-1539 ETGMTAG
+1539 ETGMSAG
-1546 ADGDM
+1546 ADADM

-1621 ANLSQDEVERLERDY
+1621 TSLGQDEVERLERDY

-1662 ADAETDAGADTYEG
+1662 TDTETDEGALEEAGAADEP
-1676 ARERAGEQDVPAGE
+1676 VGE
-1690 HNVYTVQVW
+1690 HSVYTVQVW

-1748 WREEDLSAFAED
+1748 WREEDLGTPAED
-1760 GRETETDR
+1760 ARESAIDR
-1768 LLGLERNRRFTP
+1768 LLDLERSRRFTP
-1780 TAPPMMRLMLIRL
+1780 TAPPMMRMMLIRL
-1793 ADDRHRVVLTT
+1793 GDNRHRVVLTT

-1828 GAEGSGTA
+1828 GGEGSATA
-1836 TVLPAGHSA
+1836 GDLPP
-1845 AVDLPATTPFREYLS
+1845 VDLPATTPFREYLS
-1860 WLGRVDGAEAE
+1860 WLGRVDSTEAEA
-1871 GAWREALSGLTAST
+1871 AWREALAGLTAST
-1885 RVALEEGTAEPMA
+1885 RVALEEGTAEPLA

-1904 ELSAETTVALVDMA
+1904 RLSAETTVALVDMA

-1964 MVGLFINTVPTRVRL
+1964 MVGLFINTVPTRVL
-1979 EPAESLGALLV
+1979 LDPAESLGALLV
-1990 RLQREQAR
+1990 RLQREQAG

-2076 PHLMERDRVA
+2076 PHLMERERVE

-2109 FMARGATAAG
+2109 FMAGGESAGEAAG
-2119 TAGETAAGH
+2119 
-2128 AGTAAEV
+2128 GTEAAAEV
-2135 LLAGTQRAPGSGIGV
+2135 LLAGTQRDPGSGIGV
-2150 LLPLRESGDRPPLF
+2150 LLPLRESGGRPPLF

-2175 YAGLSGPLGTDQ
+2175 YAGLTGPLGTDQ

-2199 EEVLPASVQEM
+2199 EEVLPASLQEM

-2217 VRSVQPTGPYQL
+2217 IRSVQPTGPYQL

-2249 GEEVGLLA
+2249 GESVGLLA
-2257 VLDAFPADREKDS
+2257 VLDAFPADRAKDS
-2270 ASLPTGRVTGGDVL
+2270 AGGPTARVTGGDVL

-2344 KPGRFTGDPLVF
+2344 KPGRFTGDPLIF

-2362 PEVARDLWRPLV
+2362 PDVARDLWRPLV
-2374 DAGGVEI
+2374 DAGGMEI

>member
-1 MADHQSARTAMS
+1 MADQQSARTAMS
-13 AAGREVWRGSPDGPR
+13 AAGREVWRDASADPWG
-28 EPGLYAAEVVEIHGA
+28 PGLFVAEVVEIHGA
-43 LDVSAFEKAL
+43 LDVTAFEKAL
-53 AQVVQE
+53 AHVVRE
-59 SDALRLRLPVSEPGT
+59 SDALRVRLPGSDPGAQGPP
-74 REAPILESADS
+74 APQYADG
-85 LPLPLVDVGA
+85 LPLPLVDVSA
-95 EPDPVAAAEEWV
+95 APAPVTAAEEWI
-107 RAQLARSDRPAGNA
+107 RAQLARSPRPAGNA

-163 ARAEGRPLQD
+163 ARAEGWPLRD
-173 SALVS
+173 SALAS
-178 PSVLLTEEAEYRA
+178 PAVLLAEEAQYRA
-191 SDDHGRDLAF
+191 SDDRGRDLAF

-207 GRTEPVT
+207 GRTEPVS
-214 LAEEAAPGAVGA
+214 LAGEPAPGAVGA
-226 LGASAGAPGESG
+226 AARTPAEPS
-238 LPFVLTTADTDRVR
+238 LPVVLTTADTDRVR
-252 AAARYSGTPS
+252 AAARYSGTAP
-262 RAVLLAAVAAYT
+262 RAVLLAAVVAYT

-289 DGRPTR
+289 DGRPSR
-295 LSQRVPGAAEDIAA
+295 VSQRVPGAAEDIAA

-314 RPGTG
+314 GPGMG

-324 QRAAQESRRVRA
+324 QRAAEESRRVRA
-336 RQRLRHAELC
+336 RQRLRHEELC
-346 RELGLPGSR
+346 RELGVPGTR

-370 EIRFGALPAVTRRV
+370 EIRFGALPAVARV
-384 GREPVQDLRVVIDEL
+384 VGHEPVQDLRVVIDEH
-399 PGDTRLRIAFE
+399 PGDRRPRIAFL
-410 GANDR
+410 GAPGR
-415 YSAAQLTAHGQRFG
+415 YTAAELTAHGQRFG

-439 GLPVGTFDLLDAGL
+439 GLPVGSFDLLDAAR
-453 RATVRGWTGAVE
+453 RATVHGWTGAVE
-465 RRPQQGTLTDLLE
+465 RRTRQGTLTELLE
-478 TAAARHPDAIA
+478 SAAARHPDAIA
-489 VRDRTTRLTYREL
+489 VRDRTTRLTYGEL

-518 GPERVVGLLLPRST
+518 GPERVVGLLLPRSAET
-532 EAIVAMLAVLK
+532 IVAMLAVLK

-552 PAYPAQRIRFMIEDA
+552 PAYPARRLRFMIDDA

-575 AAGAGRDTEG
+575 AAGADLDIDG

-596 RTAGELERC
+596 RTADELAGC

-610 TDADRAAP
+610 ADADRVAP

-740 EALPASLASRVART
+740 EALPASLAARVART

-770 VYATAWSAGE
+770 VYATAWSSDE
-780 SPSGELPSGEPLS
+780 SPCDESPCDESPCDESPRDDSPSGDP
-793 GDFLSGGAPPIGR
+793 LSGGAPPIGR

-838 ARGYLGRPGLSA
+838 ARGYLRRPGLSA
-850 ERFVADPFGPPGGR
+850 ERFVADPFGPPGSR
-864 MYRTGDLALWGE
+864 MYRTGDLALWRE

-887 AQVKVSGFR
+887 AQVKISGFR
-896 IEPGELETVLATHPG
+896 IEPGELETVLAAHPG
-911 VSEAM
+911 VREAM

-947 RGWAAERLPAYLVPG
+947 REWAAERLPAYLVPG
-962 EIRLAESLP
+962 EVRLTESLP
-971 RTPSGKLDRDAEPAV
+971 RTPSGKLDRDTEPV
-986 APEAA
+986 IAPE
-991 VVREP
+991 
-996 AVTSEPTAAAP
+996 TAAPAP
-1007 VAASAPVAAPVEAV
+1007 VAVPAVPAPAPAPAPAPESAPALAAVPAEAV
-1021 APAGRAEPAEAVV
+1021 AP
-1034 PTESVAPVVPVVP
+1034 VAPVM
-1047 VVPAEPVRPEPASPE
+1047 PEPAAPR
-1062 APVATP
+1062 APVVT
-1068 AAESRVEQVAR
+1068 AAETRVDQVAR
-1079 VFSEVLRRPEVPLD
+1079 VFSEVLRQPEVPLD

-1110 SRLRQAGLVLTP
+1110 SRLRQVGLVLTP

-1128 KTVTALAGAA
+1128 KTVKALAGAA
-1138 RETTRAKAAN
+1138 RETTRARSAGAG
-1148 AASGV
+1148 SGV
-1153 GDVPLTPIMRWLQEL
+1153 GDVPLTPIMHWLREL

-1187 REDRLVAAVQKL
+1187 REDRLAAAVQKL

-1211 LSSAEWRLTVRPPGS
+1211 RSSAEWRLSVRPPGS

-1241 GDLER
+1241 DDLGR
-1246 VLADEAGRAKGQL
+1246 VLTEEAGRAKGQL
-1259 DVQAGVMVRFVWF
+1259 DVQAGTMVRIVWL
-1272 DAGDDTPGRLMFMA
+1272 DAGDDVPGRLMFMA
-1286 HHLACDGVSWRIMVP
+1286 HHLACDGVSWRILVP
-1301 DLVGAYQDLEAGRV
+1301 DLVGAYQDLEAGRT
-1315 PVLRPVE
+1315 PAPRPVE

-1340 RTSELPLWTDIL
+1340 RTSELPLWTGIL
-1352 SAQGPRLAKRPLDP
+1352 ATPGLRLAKRPLDP

-1401 NDVLLTALALAVQ
+1401 NDVLLTALALAVR
-1414 RCVGSERDVV
+1414 RCAGSERDVV

-1432 EPVVPDADLSRTA
+1432 EPVVPGADLSRTA

-1457 PGAADAP
+1457 PGAVGTP

-1504 SGALAAAPPREIGF
+1504 SGALAAAAPREIGF
-1518 NYFGRFLLPAASGEQ
+1518 NYFGRFLLPAASGEA

-1539 ETGMTAG
+1539 ETGMSAG
-1546 ADGDM
+1546 ADADM

-1662 ADAETDAGADTYEG
+1662 TDTDADEG
-1676 ARERAGEQDVPAGE
+1676 ARAGAGEGTGEADVPAGE
-1690 HNVYTVQVW
+1690 HSVYTVQVW
-1699 LELVGDLDPDRLR
+1699 LELIGDLDPDRLR

-1748 WREEDLSAFAED
+1748 WREEDLRATAED
-1760 GRETETDR
+1760 GRESDIDR
-1768 LLGLERNRRFTP
+1768 LLDLERSRRFTP
-1780 TAPPMMRLMLIRL
+1780 TAPPMMRMMLIRL
-1793 ADDRHRVVLTT
+1793 GDDRHRFVLTT

-1828 GAEGSGTA
+1828 GGEGSVPA
-1836 TVLPAGHSA
+1836 TDVPATDVPAGGLPPLA
-1845 AVDLPATTPFREYLS
+1845 PTPADLPATTPFREYLS
-1860 WLGRVDGAEAE
+1860 WLGRVDGTEAEA
-1871 GAWREALSGLTAST
+1871 AWREALSGLTAST

-1898 PRNVTV
+1898 PRDVTV
-1904 ELSAETTVALVDMA
+1904 RLSAETTVALVDMA

-1952 SGRPAELAGVET
+1952 SGRPAELTGVET
-1964 MVGLFINTVPTRVRL
+1964 MVGLFINTVPTRVL
-1979 EPAESLGALLV
+1979 LDPAESLGALLV

-2062 SARGERLLLRFDYR
+2062 SARSERLLLRFDYR
-2076 PHLMERDRVA
+2076 PHLMERARVE

-2109 FMARGATAAG
+2109 FMARGESAG
-2119 TAGETAAGH
+2119 ESAGETAE
-2128 AGTAAEV
+2128 GTGAAAEA
-2135 LLAGTQRAPGSGIGV
+2135 LLTGTQRDPGSGIGV

-2175 YAGLSGPLGTDQ
+2175 YAGLTGPLGTDQ

-2199 EEVLPASVQEM
+2199 EEVLPASLQEM

-2217 VRSVQPTGPYQL
+2217 VRSVRPTGPYHL

-2257 VLDAFPADREKDS
+2257 VLDAYPADRARDS
-2270 ASLPTGRVTGGDVL
+2270 AGGPTARVTGGDVL

-2290 FGYDPAGWA
+2290 FGYDPSGWA

-2344 KPGRFTGDPLVF
+2344 KPGRFTDGPLVF

-2362 PEVARDLWRPLV
+2362 PEVARELWRPLV

-2381 LPIDCTH
+2381 LPIDRTH

-2410 RPATPG
+2410 RSATPG